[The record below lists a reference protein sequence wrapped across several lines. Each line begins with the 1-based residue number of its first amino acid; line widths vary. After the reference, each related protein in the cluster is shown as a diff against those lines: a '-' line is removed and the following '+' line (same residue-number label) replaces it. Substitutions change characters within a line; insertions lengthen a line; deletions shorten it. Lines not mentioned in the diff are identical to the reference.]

1 MSKPKDCRKNRI
13 RAKGLLIQKTK
24 INEDLTIY
32 TRSDV
37 ISGIWYLRIN
47 KQPTWRD
54 KFSCSLG
61 TSDKEKAITL
71 AKQKYHELINEDQIR
86 KNTKGMIF
94 NEEDKIIATKNAA
107 LGRITE
113 DKFKNLMMLK
123 GYQVYAPV
131 EDIWGIDFIVI
142 DNEYNTHKV
151 QVKSSSKDSR
161 PWPLK
166 NTLGIRYNDT
176 CTHMAF
182 ISLYENKMW
191 YVPMKVLENHT
202 GSSITHK
209 AMTKLCKDYEVFTNA
224 L

>member
-1 MSKPKDCRKNRI
+1 MPRDIKHGQSGKYILNVTRLSK
-13 RAKGLLIQKTK
+13 
-24 INEDLTIY
+24 DLCVYQRNT
-32 TRSDV
+32 T
-37 ISGIWYLRIN
+37 WYIRIN

-54 KFSCSLG
+54 KFSCSLK
-61 TSDKEKAITL
+61 TCDKEEAIRL
-71 AKQKYHELINEDQIR
+71 AKEKYDELINEDRIR
-86 KNTKGMIF
+86 KQVRGMIF
-94 NEEDKIIATKNAA
+94 NEEDLILSTKQAA
-107 LGRITE
+107 QGRIAE

-142 DNEYNTHKV
+142 DNEFNTHKV

-191 YVPMKVLENHT
+191 YVPMKVLENYT
-202 GSSITHK
+202 GTSIRHST
-209 AMTKLCKDYEVFTNA
+209 MTKLCKDYEVFT
-224 L
+224 

>member
-1 MSKPKDCRKNRI
+1 MEGKRTMPRDIKHGQSGKYILNVTRLSK
-13 RAKGLLIQKTK
+13 
-24 INEDLTIY
+24 DLCVYQRNT
-32 TRSDV
+32 T
-37 ISGIWYLRIN
+37 WYIRIN

-54 KFSCSLG
+54 KFSCSLK
-61 TSDKEKAITL
+61 TCDKEEAIRL
-71 AKQKYHELINEDQIR
+71 AKEKYDELINEDKIR
-86 KNTKGMIF
+86 KQVRGMIF
-94 NEEDKIIATKNAA
+94 NEEDLILSTKQAA
-107 LGRITE
+107 QGRIAE

-142 DNEYNTHKV
+142 DTEFNTHKV

-202 GSSITHK
+202 GTSISHK
-209 AMTKLCKDYEVFTNA
+209 AMTQLCTDYEVFT
-224 L
+224 

>member
-1 MSKPKDCRKNRI
+1 MVRNYKWNIEVERGKLIAQKNI
-13 RAKGLLIQKTK
+13 LDILK
-24 INEDLTIY
+24 E
-32 TRSDV
+32 
-37 ISGIWYLRIN
+37 
-47 KQPTWRD
+47 
-54 KFSCSLG
+54 
-61 TSDKEKAITL
+61 SDKEL
-71 AKQKYHELINEDQIR
+71 KYDELINEDKIR
-86 KNTKGMIF
+86 KQVRGMIF
-94 NEEDKIIATKNAA
+94 NEEDLILSTKQAA
-107 LGRITE
+107 QGRIAE

>member
-1 MSKPKDCRKNRI
+1 MEGKRKMPRDIKDGQSGKYILNVTRISK
-13 RAKGLLIQKTK
+13 
-24 INEDLTIY
+24 DLCVYQRNT
-32 TRSDV
+32 T
-37 ISGIWYLRIN
+37 WYIRIN

-54 KFSCSLG
+54 KFSCSLK
-61 TSDKEKAITL
+61 TCDKEEAIRL
-71 AKQKYHELINEDQIR
+71 AKEKYDELINEDRIR
-86 KNTKGMIF
+86 KQVRGMIF
-94 NEEDKIIATKNAA
+94 NEEDLILSTKQAA
-107 LGRITE
+107 QGRIAE

-142 DNEYNTHKV
+142 DNEFNIHKV

-191 YVPMKVLENHT
+191 YVPMKVLENYT
-202 GSSITHK
+202 GTSIRHST
-209 AMTKLCKDYEVFTNA
+209 MTKLCKDYEVFT
-224 L
+224 

>member
-1 MSKPKDCRKNRI
+1 MPRDIKHGQSGKYILNVTRISK
-13 RAKGLLIQKTK
+13 
-24 INEDLTIY
+24 DLCVYQRNT
-32 TRSDV
+32 T
-37 ISGIWYLRIN
+37 WYIRIN

-54 KFSCSLG
+54 KFSCSLK
-61 TSDKEKAITL
+61 TCDKEEAIRL
-71 AKQKYHELINEDQIR
+71 AKEKYDELINEDKIR
-86 KNTKGMIF
+86 KQVRGMIF
-94 NEEDKIIATKNAA
+94 NEEDLILSTKQAA
-107 LGRITE
+107 QGRIAE

-142 DNEYNTHKV
+142 DTEFNTHKV

-202 GSSITHK
+202 GTSISHK
-209 AMTKLCKDYEVFTNA
+209 AMTQLCTDYEVFT
-224 L
+224 

>member
-1 MSKPKDCRKNRI
+1 MPRDIKHGQSGKYILNVTRLSK
-13 RAKGLLIQKTK
+13 
-24 INEDLTIY
+24 DLCVYQRNT
-32 TRSDV
+32 T
-37 ISGIWYLRIN
+37 WYIRIN

-54 KFSCSLG
+54 KFSCSLK
-61 TSDKEKAITL
+61 TCDKEEAIRL
-71 AKQKYHELINEDQIR
+71 AKEKYDELINEDKIR
-86 KNTKGMIF
+86 KQVRGMIF
-94 NEEDKIIATKNAA
+94 NEEDLILSTKQAA
-107 LGRITE
+107 QGRIAE

-142 DNEYNTHKV
+142 DTEFNTHKV

-202 GSSITHK
+202 GTSISHK
-209 AMTKLCKDYEVFTNA
+209 AMTQLCTGYEVFT
-224 L
+224 

>member
-1 MSKPKDCRKNRI
+1 MEGERTMPRDIKHGQSGKYILNLTRISK
-13 RAKGLLIQKTK
+13 
-24 INEDLTIY
+24 DLCVYQRNT
-32 TRSDV
+32 T
-37 ISGIWYLRIN
+37 WYIRIN

-54 KFSCSLG
+54 KFSCSLK
-61 TSDKEKAITL
+61 TCDKEEAIRL
-71 AKQKYHELINEDQIR
+71 AKEKYDELINEDKIR
-86 KNTKGMIF
+86 KQVRGMIF
-94 NEEDKIIATKNAA
+94 NEEDLILSTKQAA
-107 LGRITE
+107 QGRIAE

-142 DNEYNTHKV
+142 DDEFNTHKV

-202 GSSITHK
+202 GTSINHNT
-209 AMTKLCKDYEVFTNA
+209 MTKLCKDYEVFT
-224 L
+224 

>member
-1 MSKPKDCRKNRI
+1 MEGKRRMPRDIKHGQSGKYILNVTRLSK
-13 RAKGLLIQKTK
+13 
-24 INEDLTIY
+24 DLCVYQRNT
-32 TRSDV
+32 T
-37 ISGIWYLRIN
+37 WYIRIN

-54 KFSCSLG
+54 KFSCSLK
-61 TSDKEKAITL
+61 TCDKEEAIRL
-71 AKQKYHELINEDQIR
+71 AKEKYDELINEDKIR
-86 KNTKGMIF
+86 KQVRGMIF
-94 NEEDKIIATKNAA
+94 NEEDLILSTKQAA
-107 LGRITE
+107 QGRIAE
-113 DKFKNLMMLK
+113 DKFKNLMMIK

-142 DNEYNTHKV
+142 DTEFNTHKG

-202 GSSITHK
+202 GTSISHK
-209 AMTKLCKDYEVFTNA
+209 AMTQLCTDYEVFT
-224 L
+224 

>member
-1 MSKPKDCRKNRI
+1 MEGKRTMPRDIKHGQSGKYILNVTRLSK
-13 RAKGLLIQKTK
+13 
-24 INEDLTIY
+24 DLCVYQRNT
-32 TRSDV
+32 T
-37 ISGIWYLRIN
+37 WYIRIN

-54 KFSCSLG
+54 KFSCSLK
-61 TSDKEKAITL
+61 TCDKEEAIRL
-71 AKQKYHELINEDQIR
+71 AKEKYDELINEDKIR
-86 KNTKGMIF
+86 KQVRGMIF
-94 NEEDKIIATKNAA
+94 NEEDLILSTKQAA
-107 LGRITE
+107 QGRIAE

-131 EDIWGIDFIVI
+131 EDIWGVDFNVI
-142 DNEYNTHKV
+142 DNEFNTHKV

-202 GSSITHK
+202 GTSISHK
-209 AMTKLCKDYEVFTNA
+209 AMTQLCTDYEVFT
-224 L
+224 

>member
-1 MSKPKDCRKNRI
+1 MEGERTMPRDIKHGQSGKYILNLTRISK
-13 RAKGLLIQKTK
+13 
-24 INEDLTIY
+24 DLCVYQRNT
-32 TRSDV
+32 T
-37 ISGIWYLRIN
+37 WYIRIN

-54 KFSCSLG
+54 KFSCSLK
-61 TSDKEKAITL
+61 TCDKEEAIRL
-71 AKQKYHELINEDQIR
+71 AKEKYDELINEDKIR
-86 KNTKGMIF
+86 KQVRGMIF
-94 NEEDKIIATKNAA
+94 NEEDLILSTKQAA
-107 LGRITE
+107 QGRIAE

-142 DNEYNTHKV
+142 DNEFNIHKV

-202 GSSITHK
+202 GTSISHK
-209 AMTKLCKDYEVFTNA
+209 AMTQLCTDYEVFT
-224 L
+224 

>member
-1 MSKPKDCRKNRI
+1 MPRDIKHGQSGKYILNVTRISK
-13 RAKGLLIQKTK
+13 
-24 INEDLTIY
+24 DLCVYQRNT
-32 TRSDV
+32 T
-37 ISGIWYLRIN
+37 WYIRIN

-54 KFSCSLG
+54 KFSCSLK
-61 TSDKEKAITL
+61 TCDKEEAIRL
-71 AKQKYHELINEDQIR
+71 AKEKYDELINEDKIR
-86 KNTKGMIF
+86 KQVRGMIF
-94 NEEDKIIATKNAA
+94 NEEDLILSTKQAA
-107 LGRITE
+107 QGRIAE

-142 DNEYNTHKV
+142 DNEFNIHKV

-202 GSSITHK
+202 GTSISHK
-209 AMTKLCKDYEVFTNA
+209 AMTQLCTDYEVFT
-224 L
+224 

>member
-1 MSKPKDCRKNRI
+1 MPRDIKHGQSGKYILNLTRISK
-13 RAKGLLIQKTK
+13 
-24 INEDLTIY
+24 DLCVYQRNT
-32 TRSDV
+32 T
-37 ISGIWYLRIN
+37 WYIRIN

-54 KFSCSLG
+54 KFSCSLK
-61 TSDKEKAITL
+61 TCDKEEAIRL
-71 AKQKYHELINEDQIR
+71 AKEKYDELINEDKIR
-86 KNTKGMIF
+86 KQVRGMIF
-94 NEEDKIIATKNAA
+94 NEEDLILSTKQAA
-107 LGRITE
+107 QGRIAE

-142 DNEYNTHKV
+142 DTEFNTHKV

-202 GSSITHK
+202 GTSISHK
-209 AMTKLCKDYEVFTNA
+209 AMTQLCTDYEVFT
-224 L
+224 

>member
-1 MSKPKDCRKNRI
+1 MPRDIKHGQSGKYILNVTRLSK
-13 RAKGLLIQKTK
+13 
-24 INEDLTIY
+24 DLCVYQRNT
-32 TRSDV
+32 T
-37 ISGIWYLRIN
+37 WYIRIN

-54 KFSCSLG
+54 KFSCSLK
-61 TSDKEKAITL
+61 TCDKEEAIRL
-71 AKQKYHELINEDQIR
+71 AKEKYDELINEDKISKQVR
-86 KNTKGMIF
+86 GMIF
-94 NEEDKIIATKNAA
+94 NEEDLILSTKQAA
-107 LGRITE
+107 QGRIAE

-142 DNEYNTHKV
+142 DNEFNIHKV

-202 GSSITHK
+202 GTSISHK
-209 AMTKLCKDYEVFTNA
+209 AMTQLCTDYEVFT
-224 L
+224 

>member
-1 MSKPKDCRKNRI
+1 MEGKRTMPRDIKHGQSGKYILNLTRISK
-13 RAKGLLIQKTK
+13 
-24 INEDLTIY
+24 DLCVYQRNT
-32 TRSDV
+32 T
-37 ISGIWYLRIN
+37 WYIRIN

-54 KFSCSLG
+54 KFSCSLK
-61 TSDKEKAITL
+61 TCDKEEAIRL
-71 AKQKYHELINEDQIR
+71 AKEKYDELINEDKIR
-86 KNTKGMIF
+86 KQVRGMIF
-94 NEEDKIIATKNAA
+94 NEEDLILSTKQAA
-107 LGRITE
+107 QGRIAE

-142 DNEYNTHKV
+142 DNEFNIHKV

-202 GSSITHK
+202 GTSISHK
-209 AMTKLCKDYEVFTNA
+209 AMTQLCTDYEVFT
-224 L
+224 

>member
-1 MSKPKDCRKNRI
+1 MPRDIKHGQSGKYILNVTRLSK
-13 RAKGLLIQKTK
+13 
-24 INEDLTIY
+24 DLCVYQRNT
-32 TRSDV
+32 T
-37 ISGIWYLRIN
+37 WYIRIN

-54 KFSCSLG
+54 KFSCSLK
-61 TSDKEKAITL
+61 TCDKEEAIRL
-71 AKQKYHELINEDQIR
+71 AKEKYDELINEDRIR
-86 KNTKGMIF
+86 KQVRGMIF
-94 NEEDKIIATKNAA
+94 NEEDLILSTKQAA
-107 LGRITE
+107 QGRIAE

-142 DNEYNTHKV
+142 DNEFNIHKV

-191 YVPMKVLENHT
+191 YVPMKVLENYT
-202 GSSITHK
+202 GTSIRHST
-209 AMTKLCKDYEVFTNA
+209 MTKLCKDYEVFT
-224 L
+224 

>member
-1 MSKPKDCRKNRI
+1 MPRDIKHGQSGKYILNLTRISK
-13 RAKGLLIQKTK
+13 
-24 INEDLTIY
+24 DLCVYQRNT
-32 TRSDV
+32 T
-37 ISGIWYLRIN
+37 WYIRIN

-54 KFSCSLG
+54 KFSCSLK
-61 TSDKEKAITL
+61 TCDKEEAIRL
-71 AKQKYHELINEDQIR
+71 AKEKYDELINEDKIR
-86 KNTKGMIF
+86 KQVRGMIF
-94 NEEDKIIATKNAA
+94 NEEDLILSTKQAA
-107 LGRITE
+107 QGRIAE

-142 DNEYNTHKV
+142 DNEFNIHKV

-202 GSSITHK
+202 GTSISHK
-209 AMTKLCKDYEVFTNA
+209 AMTQLCTDYEVFT
-224 L
+224 

>member
-1 MSKPKDCRKNRI
+1 MEGKRTMPRDIKHGQSGKYILNVTRLSK
-13 RAKGLLIQKTK
+13 
-24 INEDLTIY
+24 DLCVYQRNT
-32 TRSDV
+32 T
-37 ISGIWYLRIN
+37 WYIRIN

-54 KFSCSLG
+54 KFSCSLK
-61 TSDKEKAITL
+61 TCDKEEAIRL
-71 AKQKYHELINEDQIR
+71 AKEKYDELINEDKIR
-86 KNTKGMIF
+86 KQVRGMIF
-94 NEEDKIIATKNAA
+94 NEEDLILSTKQAA
-107 LGRITE
+107 QGRIAE

-142 DNEYNTHKV
+142 DTEFNTHKV

-202 GSSITHK
+202 GTSISHK
-209 AMTKLCKDYEVFTNA
+209 AMTQLCTGYEVFT
-224 L
+224 

>member
-1 MSKPKDCRKNRI
+1 MPRDIKHGQSGKYILNVTRLSK
-13 RAKGLLIQKTK
+13 
-24 INEDLTIY
+24 DLCVYQRNT
-32 TRSDV
+32 T
-37 ISGIWYLRIN
+37 WYIRIN

-54 KFSCSLG
+54 KFSCSLK
-61 TSDKEKAITL
+61 TCDKEEAIRL
-71 AKQKYHELINEDQIR
+71 AKEKYDELINEDKIR
-86 KNTKGMIF
+86 KQVRGMIF
-94 NEEDKIIATKNAA
+94 NEEDLILSTKQAA
-107 LGRITE
+107 QGRIAE

-142 DNEYNTHKV
+142 DNEFNIHKV

-202 GSSITHK
+202 GTSISHK
-209 AMTKLCKDYEVFTNA
+209 AMTQLCTDYEVFT
-224 L
+224 

>member
-1 MSKPKDCRKNRI
+1 MEGERTMPRDIKHGQSGKYILNVTRLSK
-13 RAKGLLIQKTK
+13 
-24 INEDLTIY
+24 DLCVYQRNT
-32 TRSDV
+32 T
-37 ISGIWYLRIN
+37 WYIRIN

-54 KFSCSLG
+54 KFSCSLK
-61 TSDKEKAITL
+61 TCDKEEAIRL
-71 AKQKYHELINEDQIR
+71 AKEKYDELINEDRIR
-86 KNTKGMIF
+86 KQVRGMIF
-94 NEEDKIIATKNAA
+94 NEEDLILSTKQAA
-107 LGRITE
+107 QGRIAE

-142 DNEYNTHKV
+142 DNEFNIHKV

-202 GSSITHK
+202 GTSISHK
-209 AMTKLCKDYEVFTNA
+209 AMTQLCTDYEVFT
-224 L
+224 

>member
-1 MSKPKDCRKNRI
+1 MEGKRTMPRDIKHGQSGKYILNLTRISK
-13 RAKGLLIQKTK
+13 
-24 INEDLTIY
+24 DLCVYQRNT
-32 TRSDV
+32 T
-37 ISGIWYLRIN
+37 WYIRIN

-54 KFSCSLG
+54 KFSCSLK
-61 TSDKEKAITL
+61 TCDKEEAIRL
-71 AKQKYHELINEDQIR
+71 AKEKYDELINEDKIR
-86 KNTKGMIF
+86 KQVRGMIF
-94 NEEDKIIATKNAA
+94 NEEDLILSTKQAA
-107 LGRITE
+107 QGRIAE

-142 DNEYNTHKV
+142 DTEFNTHKV

-191 YVPMKVLENHT
+191 YVPMNVLENHSGT
-202 GSSITHK
+202 SISHK
-209 AMTKLCKDYEVFTNA
+209 AMTQLCTDYEVFT
-224 L
+224 

>member
-1 MSKPKDCRKNRI
+1 MEGERTMPRDIKHGQSGKYILNVTRLSK
-13 RAKGLLIQKTK
+13 
-24 INEDLTIY
+24 DLCVYQRNT
-32 TRSDV
+32 T
-37 ISGIWYLRIN
+37 WYIRIN

-54 KFSCSLG
+54 KFSCSLK
-61 TSDKEKAITL
+61 TCDKEEAIRL
-71 AKQKYHELINEDQIR
+71 AKEKYDELINEDKIR
-86 KNTKGMIF
+86 KQVRGMIF
-94 NEEDKIIATKNAA
+94 NEEDLILSTKQAA
-107 LGRITE
+107 QGRIAE

-142 DNEYNTHKV
+142 DNEFNIHKV

-202 GSSITHK
+202 GTSISHK
-209 AMTKLCKDYEVFTNA
+209 AMTQLCTDYEVFT
-224 L
+224 

>member
-1 MSKPKDCRKNRI
+1 MEGKRTMPRDIKHGQSGKYILNLTRISK
-13 RAKGLLIQKTK
+13 
-24 INEDLTIY
+24 DLCVYQRNT
-32 TRSDV
+32 T
-37 ISGIWYLRIN
+37 WYIRIN

-54 KFSCSLG
+54 KFSCSLK
-61 TSDKEKAITL
+61 TCDKEEAIRL
-71 AKQKYHELINEDQIR
+71 AKEKYDELINEDKIR
-86 KNTKGMIF
+86 KQVRGMIF
-94 NEEDKIIATKNAA
+94 NEEDLILSTKQAA
-107 LGRITE
+107 QGRIAE

-142 DNEYNTHKV
+142 DTEFNTHKV

-202 GSSITHK
+202 GTSISHK
-209 AMTKLCKDYEVFTNA
+209 AMTQLCTDYEVFT
-224 L
+224 

>member
-1 MSKPKDCRKNRI
+1 MEGKRTMPRDIKHGQSGKYILNVTRLSK
-13 RAKGLLIQKTK
+13 
-24 INEDLTIY
+24 DLCVYQRNT
-32 TRSDV
+32 T
-37 ISGIWYLRIN
+37 WYIRIN

-54 KFSCSLG
+54 KFSCSLK
-61 TSDKEKAITL
+61 TCDKEEAIRL
-71 AKQKYHELINEDQIR
+71 AKEKYDELINEDKIR
-86 KNTKGMIF
+86 KQVRGMIF
-94 NEEDKIIATKNAA
+94 NEEDLILSTKQAA
-107 LGRITE
+107 QGRIAE

-142 DNEYNTHKV
+142 DNEFNIHKV

-202 GSSITHK
+202 GTSISHK
-209 AMTKLCKDYEVFTNA
+209 AMTQLCTDYEVFT
-224 L
+224 

>member
-13 RAKGLLIQKTK
+13 RARGLLIQKTK

-54 KFSCSLG
+54 KFSCSIG

-142 DNEYNTHKV
+142 DNE
-151 QVKSSSKDSR
+151 
-161 PWPLK
+161 
-166 NTLGIRYNDT
+166 
-176 CTHMAF
+176 
-182 ISLYENKMW
+182 
-191 YVPMKVLENHT
+191 
-202 GSSITHK
+202 
-209 AMTKLCKDYEVFTNA
+209 
-224 L
+224 

>member
-1 MSKPKDCRKNRI
+1 MPRDIKHGQSGKYILNVTRLSK
-13 RAKGLLIQKTK
+13 
-24 INEDLTIY
+24 DLCVYQRNT
-32 TRSDV
+32 T
-37 ISGIWYLRIN
+37 WYIRIN

-54 KFSCSLG
+54 KFSCSLK
-61 TSDKEKAITL
+61 TCDKEEAIRL
-71 AKQKYHELINEDQIR
+71 AKEKYDELINEDKIR
-86 KNTKGMIF
+86 KQVRGMIF
-94 NEEDKIIATKNAA
+94 NEEDLILSTKQAA
-107 LGRITE
+107 QGRIAE

-142 DNEYNTHKV
+142 DTEFNTHKV
-151 QVKSSSKDSR
+151 QVKSSSKYSR
-161 PWPLK
+161 HWPLK

-202 GSSITHK
+202 GTSISHK
-209 AMTKLCKDYEVFTNA
+209 AMTQLCTDYEVFT
-224 L
+224 

>member
-1 MSKPKDCRKNRI
+1 MPRDIKHGQSGKYILNVTRLSK
-13 RAKGLLIQKTK
+13 
-24 INEDLTIY
+24 DLCVYQRNT
-32 TRSDV
+32 T
-37 ISGIWYLRIN
+37 WYIRIN

-54 KFSCSLG
+54 KFSCSLK
-61 TSDKEKAITL
+61 TCDKEEAIRL
-71 AKQKYHELINEDQIR
+71 AKEKYDELINEDKIR
-86 KNTKGMIF
+86 KQVRGMIF
-94 NEEDKIIATKNAA
+94 NEEDLILSTKQAA
-107 LGRITE
+107 QGRIAE

-142 DNEYNTHKV
+142 DTEFNTHKV

-202 GSSITHK
+202 GTSISHK
-209 AMTKLCKDYEVFTNA
+209 AMTQLCTDYEVFT
-224 L
+224 

>member
-1 MSKPKDCRKNRI
+1 MPRDIKHGQSGKYILNVTRLSK
-13 RAKGLLIQKTK
+13 
-24 INEDLTIY
+24 DLCVYQRNT
-32 TRSDV
+32 T
-37 ISGIWYLRIN
+37 WYIRIN

-54 KFSCSLG
+54 KFSCSLK
-61 TSDKEKAITL
+61 TCDKEEAIRL
-71 AKQKYHELINEDQIR
+71 AKEKYDELINEDKIR
-86 KNTKGMIF
+86 KQVRGMIF
-94 NEEDKIIATKNAA
+94 NEEDLILSTKQAA
-107 LGRITE
+107 QGRIAE

-142 DNEYNTHKV
+142 DNEFNIHNV

-202 GSSITHK
+202 GTSISHK
-209 AMTKLCKDYEVFTNA
+209 AMTQLCTDYEVFT
-224 L
+224 